1 MTFTPANWDAPQTVT
16 VSAAQ
21 DADAADGA
29 AAFLLQSAGLGTTT
43 VTATEADDDVTT
55 PTIVTLADAAD
66 AHVRD
71 GSYATQNF
79 GQATTLEVKNSA
91 VSGYRRQAFV
101 RFDLTGVGS
110 ATDIT
115 SAKVRLFGNILST
128 EAASL
133 PVGIYSVANTTWG
146 ENAITSNTAPAAGA
160 AALTTRT
167 VSGTTGTWYEFD
179 VTNYLKQQKAGGATA
194 VAFALKGTIT
204 SEGFVGFNSDEAMS
218 NKPQLLVQ
226 QAAAVTQALVVVP
239 SQLTVPEG
247 HSSSFSM
254 SLATEP
260 NADVVVTIMRQ
271 SGDTSLTAAPASVTF
286 TPADWNIQR
295 QVTISAAQDA
305 DTTNGSAVFSVS
317 AAGIAGKTVTATEQ
331 DDDAAGTL
339 PALSINDVRQNEG
352 NSGKTPFVFTVTRSG
367 NTGASSS
374 VQYRTQYGNSSTGP
388 ADLAAQAGSISF
400 APGQT
405 SRQVTILV
413 NGDTGLEVENVFYV
427 DLFNPVGATIADA
440 QGVGTIVN
448 DD

>member
-1 MTFTPANWDAPQTVT
+1 
-16 VSAAQ
+16 
-21 DADAADGA
+21 
-29 AAFLLQSAGLGTTT
+29 
-43 VTATEADDDVTT
+43 
-55 PTIVTLADAAD
+55 
-66 AHVRD
+66 
-71 GSYATQNF
+71 
-79 GQATTLEVKNSA
+79 
-91 VSGYRRQAFV
+91 
-101 RFDLTGVGS
+101 
-110 ATDIT
+110 
-115 SAKVRLFGNILST
+115 
-128 EAASL
+128 
-133 PVGIYSVANTTWG
+133 
-146 ENAITSNTAPAAGA
+146 
-160 AALTTRT
+160 
-167 VSGTTGTWYEFD
+167 
-179 VTNYLKQQKAGGATA
+179 
-194 VAFALKGTIT
+194 
-204 SEGFVGFNSDEAMS
+204 
-218 NKPQLLVQ
+218 
-226 QAAAVTQALVVVP
+226 
-239 SQLTVPEG
+239 LTVPEG

-331 DDDAAGTL
+331 DDDATGTL

-413 NGDTGLEVENVFYV
+413 NGDTSAEVENVFYL
-427 DLFNPVGATIADA
+427 DLFNPVGATVADA
-440 QGVGTIVN
+440 RGVGTIVN